1 MATAMMSLLEVLKGA
16 SEFLGKQGVE
26 SPRLN
31 AEHLLA
37 HVLGLK
43 RMDLY
48 LQFDRPLGESERAP
62 LRDLIR
68 KRGTG
73 IPLQHLLGTVEFCG
87 RTFKSDSRALI
98 PRPETEQLVER
109 ALTYTNLSSPTSSI
123 LDVATGSGIIPLT
136 LALERPEASVTATD
150 ISPEALSLARENAV
164 LLGVDRISFHEAD
177 LIPESSNASL
187 GGASFDLITANLPYI
202 PSAEIPTL
210 SREVQNDPLLALDG
224 GADGLDLIRR
234 LAPLAYER
242 LSPGGHLLLEIG
254 IDQSEE
260 VMKCLAGHNYR
271 DIVALPDYQGIPRF
285 IEAVKQ

>member
-109 ALTYTNLSSPTSSI
+109 ALTYSNLSSPTSSI

-136 LALERPEASVTATD
+136 LTLERPEASVTATD
-150 ISPEALSLARENAV
+150 ISLESLSLARENAV

-177 LIPESSNASL
+177 LIPESLN
-187 GGASFDLITANLPYI
+187 ASFDLITANLPYI

>member
-37 HVLGLK
+37 HVMGLK

-109 ALTYTNLSSPTSSI
+109 ALTYANLSSI
-123 LDVATGSGIIPLT
+123 LDVATGSGVIPLT
-136 LALERPEASVTATD
+136 LALERPESTVSATD
-150 ISPEALSLARENAV
+150 LSPEALTLASENAA
-164 LLGVDRISFHEAD
+164 LLGVNRIAFQEAD
-177 LIPESSNASL
+177 LIPENF
-187 GGASFDLITANLPYI
+187 GTFDLITANLPYI
-202 PSAEIPTL
+202 PSAEISTL

-224 GADGLDLIRR
+224 GADGLDLVRR
-234 LAPLAYER
+234 LSPVAHDHLN
-242 LSPGGHLLLEIG
+242 PGGHLLLEIG
-254 IDQSEE
+254 KGQSEQ
-260 VMKCLAGHNYR
+260 VMTCLAGHNYR
-271 DIVALPDYQGIPRF
+271 DITALPDYQGIPRF
-285 IEAVKQ
+285 IEAVKG